1 MTGSNGVLQKDIGNV
16 LTLRCRDFVSSLPRC
31 QFSIEKVV
39 LIKVTYEHPVY
50 KEAFPTDLGSSVT
63 KF

>member
-39 LIKVTYEHPVY
+39 LIKVTYKHPVY
-50 KEAFPTDLGSSVT
+50 KAFPTDLGSSVT